1 MTGDAP
7 ARAEAAPSALA
18 QLGAAGIV
26 DPALLGPLADG
37 LAAVETR
44 LSDAVRLTDPLADRT
59 VRHLLEAGGKR
70 TRPLLCLLAA
80 QLGPPTGD
88 AEAAVAQSAVV
99 EAAVVVE
106 LTHLATLY
114 HDDVMDSADVRRGA
128 PAAHTVWG
136 NTVAILSG
144 DLLFARASRVCAGLG
159 PDAVTIQ
166 AETFERLCLGQ
177 MHETVGPGD
186 GDPVAHYLQVLSD
199 KTGSLIATACR
210 FGAMFAGCDDATVDT
225 MIRYGE
231 RVGCAFQLADDVL
244 DLVADTEDSGKVPG
258 TDLREGVATLPVLIL
273 RAMAAVG
280 EEGPEG
286 ARALEL
292 LDAGVESDQDLAEAL
307 VLLRGHT
314 AMEGARQ
321 AARQAADDAA
331 AALTPLPEGRVRDAL
346 AAVAKQLADRVS

>member
-1 MTGDAP
+1 VTVTGDAP
-7 ARAEAAPSALA
+7 ARVAAAPAALA
-18 QLGAAGIV
+18 QLGAAGIT
-26 DPALLGPLADG
+26 DAALLGPLAEG

-44 LSDAVRLTDPLADRT
+44 LSDAVRLADPLADRT
-59 VRHLLEAGGKR
+59 SRHLLEAGGKR

-80 QLGPPTGD
+80 QLGEPTP
-88 AEAAVAQSAVV
+88 QVV
-99 EAAVVVE
+99 EAAVVCE

-159 PDAVTIQ
+159 PEAVSIQ

-186 GDPVAHYLQVLSD
+186 GDPVGHYLQVLSD

-210 FGAMFAGCDDATVDT
+210 FGAMFAGCDAMTVET

-244 DLVADTEDSGKVPG
+244 DLVSDTEESGKVPG

-273 RAMAAVG
+273 RAMAAAG
-280 EEGPEG
+280 EEGPGG
-286 ARALEL
+286 ARALAL
-292 LDAGVESDQDLAEAL
+292 LDAGVESDEDLAEAL
-307 VLLRGHT
+307 SLLRSHP
-314 AMEGARQ
+314 AMQGARE
-321 AARQAADDAA
+321 AARQAADDAVA
-331 AALTPLPEGRVRDAL
+331 SLAGLPAGRVPDAL